1 MCQNINR
8 THILKQTCRWYY
20 FGYTAIK
27 KIGDCENI
35 YSVNPLYLII
45 GKVDR
50 HIECNSVEC
59 SSAECNFIECN
70 SIEERNRTKYL
81 VFDSTGEVLKK
92 YAELWDGIKSEVE
105 AINGGKKD
113 ENNKDFIKITFNT
126 DD

>member
-1 MCQNINR
+1 M
-8 THILKQTCRWYY
+8 
-20 FGYTAIK
+20 
-27 KIGDCENI
+27 
-35 YSVNPLYLII
+35 YLII

-50 HIECNSVEC
+50 HIECNFVEC
-59 SSAECNFIECN
+59 SSVECNFIECN

-81 VFDSTGEVLKK
+81 VFDSTGEILKK
-92 YAELWDGIKSEVE
+92 YAELWDGITSEVE